1 MILPIYLSKKFIK
14 AFIICVVLSF
24 SIFFIFSLIGNL
36 GEKLSFKSIF
46 LLSTLNSFQ
55 IFTFI
60 PSHLFI
66 LSLCLFIFNLK
77 SKNELIIIK
86 EYIELRNLFLLIIP
100 IVAIFVFIEIKKD
113 NFSSN
118 IEKIKSNIKNSKNE
132 DTKILISS
140 DGSKKNY
147 IILNGY
153 DKDNNIISQYLSFE
167 TQNQKIYKGEISTN
181 LDLKQNDLISTD
193 SIIYQNNNFQNEIF
207 EKKLIG
213 NFIEYWS
220 TNSGKIIKNRDS
232 KLNSNYD
239 FVQSI
244 LFNCL
249 FYYCISI
256 IFFSKRLVH
265 RDMNTLKI
273 FILVLSLFLYFLI
286 IPKIRLNN
294 FQYVFQFF
302 SIIIL
307 ILSFFKFKK
316 YE

>member
-1 MILPIYLSKKFIK
+1 MILPIYLSKKFVK
-14 AFIICVVLSF
+14 SSIICIALSF

-66 LSLCLFIFNLK
+66 LSLCLFIFHLK
-77 SKNELIIIK
+77 SRNELIIIK
-86 EYIELRNLFLLIIP
+86 EYIELRNLFLLIVP
-100 IVAIFVFIEIKKD
+100 IVAFFVLIEIKKD

-118 IEKIKSNIKNSKNE
+118 IEKIKSNIINSKNE

-153 DKDNNIISQYLSFE
+153 DKDNNIVNQYLSFE

-181 LDLKQNDLISTD
+181 LDLKQNNLISID
-193 SIIYQNNNFQNEIF
+193 SIIYQNNHFQNENI

-213 NFIEYWS
+213 NFTKYWS
-220 TNSGKIIKNRDS
+220 ANSGTIIKNRDS
-232 KLNSNYD
+232 KINSKYD
-239 FVQSI
+239 FIQSI
-244 LFNCL
+244 IFNCL

-256 IFFSKRLVH
+256 IFFSKRIVN
-265 RDMNTLKI
+265 RDMNTFKI
-273 FILVLSLFLYFLI
+273 FLLVLSLFLYFLL
-286 IPKIRLNN
+286 IPKVMLNK

-307 ILSFFKFKK
+307 ILSFFKFKQ

>member
-1 MILPIYLSKKFIK
+1 MILPIYLSKKFVK
-14 AFIICVVLSF
+14 ALIICIALSF

-66 LSLCLFIFNLK
+66 LSLCLFIFHLK
-77 SKNELIIIK
+77 SRNELIIIK
-86 EYIELRNLFLLIIP
+86 EYFELSNLFLLIVP
-100 IVAIFVFIEIKKD
+100 IVVFFVFIEIKKD

-118 IEKIKSNIKNSKNE
+118 IEKIKSNVINSKNE
-132 DTKILISS
+132 DTKILVSS

-153 DKDNNIISQYLSFE
+153 DKNKNIVNQYLSFE

-181 LDLKQNDLISTD
+181 LDLKQNNLISID
-193 SIIYQNNNFQNEIF
+193 SIIYQNNNFQNENF

-220 TNSGKIIKNRDS
+220 TNSGTIIKNRDS
-232 KLNSNYD
+232 TLNSNYD
-239 FVQSI
+239 FIQSI

-256 IFFSKRLVH
+256 IFFSKKLVN

-273 FILVLSLFLYFLI
+273 FLLVLLLFLYFLL
-286 IPKIRLNN
+286 IPKVMLNN

-302 SIIIL
+302 SVIIL
-307 ILSFFKFKK
+307 ILSFFKFKQ